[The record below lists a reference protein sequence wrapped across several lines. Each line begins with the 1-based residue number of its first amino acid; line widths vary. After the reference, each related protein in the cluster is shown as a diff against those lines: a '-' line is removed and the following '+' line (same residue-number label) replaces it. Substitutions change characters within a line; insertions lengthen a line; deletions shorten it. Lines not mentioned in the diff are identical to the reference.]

1 MRWTTRSVDAS
12 KVYGF
17 DEDVISMKKL
27 LFQQG
32 SDDRFREVGIV
43 GGDGIGKTTL
53 FQLLFDK
60 QEVKNTF
67 LPTFVSFIVDLHCLS
82 SKTSMKQQYC

>member
-1 MRWTTRSVDAS
+1 
-12 KVYGF
+12 
-17 DEDVISMKKL
+17 MKKL

-43 GGDGIGKTTL
+43 GGDSIGKTTL

-67 LPTFVSFIVDLHCLS
+67 LPTGVSFIIPCGNKSMWQQIGAHS
-82 SKTSMKQQYC
+82 TSLE